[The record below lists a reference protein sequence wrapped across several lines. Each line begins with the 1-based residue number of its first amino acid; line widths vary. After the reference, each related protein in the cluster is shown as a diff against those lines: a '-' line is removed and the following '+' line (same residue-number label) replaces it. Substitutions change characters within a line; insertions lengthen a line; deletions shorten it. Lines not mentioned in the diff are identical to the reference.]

1 MVQKQ
6 AVYGSRLGSDNF
18 ADDDPLAE
26 LARIVGFEPPAA
38 RDVTPADRKPPV
50 VEEPPA
56 INLEDELLR
65 EFEVYDA
72 PQPVSNR
79 SAAAFAQP
87 AAEESIPFLDSIEE
101 GDEYELRTAGAN
113 KAVFQRSEP
122 VADEAEAFEEIHG
135 EVESSVTADLAD
147 ELELAVADAPAEGYW
162 PSMDAAPRLKLP
174 LANFHAPQ
182 SAVVR
187 DEPSF
192 DAAPAEPIQ
201 AVAEP
206 VPDSGLVLQP
216 VETKDWLSGPG
227 SFAIEP
233 PVGQSERKPEVA
245 DSFDDFAASAVDYA
259 ASAPERIAEPA
270 ARTEADFSF
279 SFADELAA
287 SEEPEADL
295 PFRSQAKSLPGTRMH
310 EPEESVAISNQADKG
325 EAFDL
330 FADDDFEIKLDDIEL
345 DFSDL
350 EEEIG
355 SPVQVSQSKPVLA
368 ASAPEPFNPA
378 PPVMAAIRPAP
389 APMAAA
395 EPALPFDP
403 TEISEQDD
411 HPESI
416 AAMEVPE
423 IPVHEPSERVPFR
436 PDYDLDIDTELAALF
451 DEPRPAAPP
460 AAAPSNAAS
469 QSAPVQTAQNVPDDF
484 DAFERALEHD
494 LQRSF
499 EANKDYSAGAPKRTA
514 ISQHGEDLN
523 VGEPRSPRRMIVAA
537 SIAAVVLAVGAGG
550 IYTWMSGT
558 ADGVLTSGEPPVI
571 LADKDPVK
579 IVPEDKGGQSVPN
592 QDKAVYDRVEG
603 AATSDPKQES
613 LISSS
618 ENPVDVV
625 QKTLIPETLPL
636 EGENEADVL
645 GTPVGETN
653 DPRLLPNDAAQQE
666 QAPAES
672 ADNVTITP
680 RKVRTMIVRPDG
692 TLVAQELPAEPQ
704 AAPEPAPV
712 APDTVQTAAKP
723 ALAAPTEPAPTEPAP
738 TLPATTTPQT
748 AMAAPTTEAPA
759 EAAKPVDAAKPAASA
774 PVPTSRPA
782 DQPVNVVNTVTD
794 QGNIR
799 APGAT
804 VAVPPGG
811 YVIQI
816 ASLPSEAEAQK
827 SYKSLSAKY
836 ANVIGGRGVDIL
848 KADIAGKGT
857 FYRVRI
863 PAGSKAD
870 AIALCESYRKAGG
883 SCLVAK

>member
-6 AVYGSRLGSDNF
+6 AAYGSRLGSDNF

-38 RDVTPADRKPPV
+38 RDVTPADRRPLV
-50 VEEPPA
+50 AEEPPA

-72 PQPVSNR
+72 PQPVSDPDTV
-79 SAAAFAQP
+79 AFARP
-87 AAEESIPFLDSIEE
+87 SIEESIPFLDSIEQD
-101 GDEYELRTAGAN
+101 DEYELRTAGAN
-113 KAVFQRSEP
+113 KAVFQPSEP
-122 VADEAEAFEEIHG
+122 VADEAEAPREAHG
-135 EVESSVTADLAD
+135 EAEHSVTTDLAD
-147 ELELAVADAPAEGYW
+147 ELELAVADVPAEEPR
-162 PSMDAAPRLKLP
+162 PSVDAASRLKLP

-206 VPDSGLVLQP
+206 VPDFGLVLQP
-216 VETKDWLSGPG
+216 VETRNWLSGPG

-233 PVGQSERKPEVA
+233 SAGPSDRSAEVA
-245 DSFDDFAASAVDYA
+245 GGFDDFTASAFDYA
-259 ASAPERIAEPA
+259 APGFEQIAEPA
-270 ARTEADFSF
+270 ARAEPDFSF
-279 SFADELAA
+279 SFVDELAA
-287 SEEPEADL
+287 SEEPDAAL
-295 PFRSQAKSLPGTRMH
+295 QSRPQGTSLPGSRMQ
-310 EPEESVAISNQADKG
+310 EQQEAAAISDQSD
-325 EAFDL
+325 ESEPFDL
-330 FADDDFEIKLDDIEL
+330 FADDDFEIKLDDIDL

-350 EEEIG
+350 EEEIEAPA
-355 SPVQVSQSKPVLA
+355 PVVQSKPVI
-368 ASAPEPFNPA
+368 ASAAPEPFTQA
-378 PPVMAAIRPAP
+378 PPMMTAIRPAP

-395 EPALPFDP
+395 ESALPFDP

-423 IPVHEPSERVPFR
+423 IPVHEPNGGVPFR
-436 PDYDLDIDTELAALF
+436 PDYDLDIDTELASLF
-451 DEPRPAAPP
+451 DEPRPAVAPS
-460 AAAPSNAAS
+460 AAPSIAAS
-469 QSAPVQTAQNVPDDF
+469 QSAPAQAAHNAPDDF

-499 EANKDYSAGAPKRTA
+499 EASKDYSASVPKRTA
-514 ISQHGEDLN
+514 IPQNGENLN
-523 VGEPRSPRRMIVAA
+523 AGEPRSSRRMLVAA
-537 SIAAVVLAVGAGG
+537 SVAAVVVAVGAGG
-550 IYTWMSGT
+550 IYAWMSGT
-558 ADGVLTSGEPPVI
+558 ADNVLTSGEPPVI
-571 LADKDPVK
+571 VADKDPVK

-603 AATSDPKQES
+603 AVTSDPKQES

-625 QKTLIPETLPL
+625 QKTLIPEMPPL
-636 EGENEADVL
+636 EGESEADVM

-653 DPRLLPNDAAQQE
+653 DPRLLPNEAAQQE
-666 QAPAES
+666 QASAEPV
-672 ADNVTITP
+672 DNVTITP

-692 TLVAQELPAEPQ
+692 TLVAQELPAEPP

-712 APDTVQTAAKP
+712 APGAVETVAAKP
-723 ALAAPTEPAPTEPAP
+723 ALAAPTEPAPNEPAM
-738 TLPATTTPQT
+738 TAPQT
-748 AMAAPTTEAPA
+748 AMAAATTEAPT
-759 EAAKPVDAAKPAASA
+759 EVAKPVDTAKPAASA
-774 PVPTSRPA
+774 PVPTTRPA

-794 QGNIR
+794 QGNIK

-827 SYKSLSAKY
+827 SYKNLSAKY
-836 ANVIGGRGVDIL
+836 ANVIGGRGVEIL

-857 FYRVRI
+857 YYRVRI